1 LRRNQGL
8 SKNSFHD
15 FFDNPS
21 RNFSSRDRDVFARL
35 FFKNRV
41 ELLQK
46 TKFSRKSG
54 GIPPTRF
61 AYTACIPAI
70 SQQEQAKN
78 ALANLR
84 TRIIQ
89 RFLKF
94 RFLKN

>member
-1 LRRNQGL
+1 L
-8 SKNSFHD
+8 SKKSFHD

-70 SQQEQAKN
+70 SQGKHR
-78 ALANLR
+78 L
-84 TRIIQ
+84 TRA
-89 RFLKF
+89 RSTARDFF
-94 RFLKN
+94 VGFH

>member
-70 SQQEQAKN
+70 SQGKHRLTLVRSTA
-78 ALANLR
+78 R
-84 TRIIQ
+84 D
-89 RFLKF
+89 FF
-94 RFLKN
+94 VGFH